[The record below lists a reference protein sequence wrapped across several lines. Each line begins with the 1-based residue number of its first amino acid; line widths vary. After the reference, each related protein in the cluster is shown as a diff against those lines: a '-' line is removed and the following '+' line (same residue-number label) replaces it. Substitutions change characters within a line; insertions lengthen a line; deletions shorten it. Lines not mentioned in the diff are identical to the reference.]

1 MSKNISTYL
10 KIKQYLH
17 ANAIANSYYNIC
29 IYPKCDECMHVC
41 VLSFGKCYCIIQMCP
56 NIIP

>member
-1 MSKNISTYL
+1 MFKNRSTYL

-29 IYPKCDECMHVC
+29 TYPNCDECMHVC
-41 VLSFGKCYCIIQMCP
+41 VCLLGNVTALYKCVLT
-56 NIIP
+56 